1 MAPFRIIITMIRYRL
16 LQKRRQYERGAING
30 AIFAIVALAILVVV
44 FGSFGIWSYMN
55 YMDQK
60 NNVDQ
65 KVDTATAAAV
75 LKNSQDLETKFEARE
90 KEPMRQFSGPSDY
103 GSLTFDYPKTWSAYQ
118 ATDISAGGGVTY
130 AAYLNPVVV
139 PPVTNA
145 IDTKK
150 DSTKFAIRIKIEQKT
165 YDQSVDSYQ
174 DLIKKGSLQSSVY
187 TDDAHTGTKLVGNFS
202 DSIYGTA
209 VLIKM
214 RDRTLTIRTDGDVF
228 QGDYEA
234 LLKTVKFNE

>member
-1 MAPFRIIITMIRYRL
+1 MIRHYSLRNYR
-16 LQKRRQYERGAING
+16 RYEHGAING
-30 AIFAIVALAILVVV
+30 AIFAIVALAVLVVV

-55 YMDQK
+55 YTDQRTD
-60 NNVDQ
+60 VDQ
-65 KVDTATAAAV
+65 RVDKATAAAV
-75 LKNSQDLETKFEARE
+75 LKNSQDLEAKFEARE

-130 AAYLNPVVV
+130 AAYLNPIVV

-145 IDTKK
+145 IDTTK
-150 DSTKFAIRIKIEQKT
+150 DAIKFAVRIKIEQKT

-174 DLIKKGSLQSSVY
+174 QLIKKGSLQSSVY
-187 TDDAHTGTKLVGNFS
+187 SDGSHTGTKLVGNFS
-202 DSIYGTA
+202 DNIYGTA

-228 QGDYEA
+228 QNDYDA

>member
-1 MAPFRIIITMIRYRL
+1 MICNRL
-16 LQKRRQYERGAING
+16 FSSRHQHEYGAING
-30 AIFAIVALAILVVV
+30 AIFAIVALSVLVIV

-60 NNVDQ
+60 KDVDQ
-65 KVDTATAAAV
+65 KIDTASAAAV
-75 LKNSQDLETKFEARE
+75 LKNSQNLEAKFEARE

-118 ATDISAGGGVTY
+118 ATDISNGGGVTY

-139 PPVTNA
+139 PPVTNT
-145 IDTKK
+145 INTKN
-150 DSTKFAIRIKIEQKT
+150 DSIKFAIRISIEQTT

-174 DLIKKGSLQSSVY
+174 SLIKKGALQSSVY
-187 TDDAHTGTKLVGNFS
+187 SDGVHTGTKIVGNFS

-228 QGDYEA
+228 QNDYDA